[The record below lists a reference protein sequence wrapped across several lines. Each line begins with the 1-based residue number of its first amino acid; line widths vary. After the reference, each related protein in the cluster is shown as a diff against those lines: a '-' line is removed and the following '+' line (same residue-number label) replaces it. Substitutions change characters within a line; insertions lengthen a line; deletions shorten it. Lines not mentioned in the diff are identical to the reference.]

1 LDLPCRALQRQTVS
15 VTRTVPAGGWHIP
28 ARGLAPGRRK
38 NGMQS
43 TQSLSRPHHAR
54 PAGRARSMCRVM
66 CLAPRRCPVKRRPPP
81 TGRDHHRGG
90 SIRPPASGSISAPP
104 ARRLPSPE
112 SRHQDLLFHCM
123 RRRLAAAWAQRAVSW
138 TWRYRRIIEDTVRVL
153 SGAPF
158 PASNRLEHRN
168 RGPASQ
174 LAGTGQPT

>member
-1 LDLPCRALQRQTVS
+1 MFAAPARDSRNERILDLPCRALQRQTVS
-15 VTRTVPAGGWHIP
+15 VTRTVPAGGWHIRP
-28 ARGLAPGRRK
+28 RPTNQSSTVRPVAWLLEEGK

-138 TWRYRRIIEDTVRVL
+138 TWRYRTYK
-153 SGAPF
+153 
-158 PASNRLEHRN
+158 
-168 RGPASQ
+168 
-174 LAGTGQPT
+174 